1 MHVAVWEN
9 PSDIA
14 VAELWQTDFFFFF
27 ENNLYARKY
36 THISPK
42 GCRNVVFTCLYFV
55 TTEITLVN
63 NEPV

>member
-14 VAELWQTDFFFFF
+14 VAELWQTDLFFFHQK
-27 ENNLYARKY
+27 N